1 VRTTLSIDD
10 DIAVLLEQEVRR
22 TGKPFKVVVNN
33 LLSLGFFQA
42 RLAQAR
48 QPQAAPAFR
57 VTPRA
62 MGLGAGQSYDDIS
75 ALLEELEGPEH
86 R

>member
-10 DIAVLLEQEVRR
+10 DIAALLEQEVRNS
-22 TGKPFKVVVNN
+22 GKPFKVVVNN
-33 LLSLGFFQA
+33 LLSLG
-42 RLAQAR
+42 LAQAR
-48 QPQAAPAFR
+48 KPQPARAFK

-75 ALLEELEGPEH
+75 ALLEELEGPKH
-86 R
+86 K

>member
-1 VRTTLSIDD
+1 MRTTLSIDD

-22 TGKPFKVVVNN
+22 SGKPFKIVVNN
-33 LLSLGFFQA
+33 LLSLG
-42 RLAQAR
+42 LAQTR
-48 QPQAAPAFR
+48 KPQAAPAFR

-62 MGLGAGQSYDDIS
+62 MGLVAGQSYDDIS

>member
-10 DIAVLLEQEVRR
+10 DIALLLEQEVRR
-22 TGKPFKVVVNN
+22 SGKPFKVVVNG
-33 LLSLGFFQA
+33 LLSLG
-42 RLAQAR
+42 LAQAR
-48 QPQAAPAFR
+48 QPRAARPFK
-57 VTPRA
+57 VMPRP
-62 MGLGAGQSYDDIS
+62 MGLGSGQSYDNIS

>member
-22 TGKPFKVVVNN
+22 SGKPFKAVVNH
-33 LLSLGFFQA
+33 LLSLG
-42 RLAQAR
+42 LVQAR
-48 QPQAAPAFR
+48 QPQPARRFQ
-57 VTPRA
+57 VKPRPL
-62 MGLGAGQSYDDIS
+62 GLPPSGNYDDI
-75 ALLEELEGPEH
+75 AAVLEELEVPEH

>member
-22 TGKPFKVVVNN
+22 SGKPFKVVVNHLLN
-33 LLSLGFFQA
+33 LG
-42 RLAQAR
+42 LAQSR
-48 QPQAAPAFR
+48 QPQPTRRFK

-62 MGLGAGQSYDDIS
+62 LGLGAGRNYDKIS
-75 ALLEELEGPEH
+75 TLLEELEGPEH
-86 R
+86 K